1 VPPPP
6 ALWAAFGDGD
16 NDVGFALR
24 VEPGALEEDPWMFSL
39 EGLWLSCIPEPTQ
52 TGWRFAEC
60 AGGEGWLQTIEIDVP
75 AADGEPLSFKLQ
87 TLEEF
92 SLETRLK
99 RIPERDEPPASA
111 NVELVW
117 QRSRLPASCGS
128 NSGLW
133 AEDGVVYAACFSGIV
148 QILDGATGES
158 LGRAETALAP
168 LGKDSSALEVTVSN
182 DVLFVA
188 TTGRGVVSFDVSD
201 PTAPRQIGQFF
212 VDDGDGSAN
221 SVTNIHTLTLSPD
234 GKLLFAI
241 NQSHPRSDIRI
252 IDVSDPANLRQVGV
266 YLPTTSSRAYGFS
279 HDISLEE
286 RDGKLIGYF
295 YQLAGGFH
303 ILDAT
308 DPADVKELGRLQ
320 WPRIFSHSGWPFEA
334 NGRRYLA
341 HADEGYDQGLTVI
354 DVTNMAEPS
363 IASTFK
369 TRDGVSIHNIRVVGT
384 TAFISYYLDGL
395 RIIDLSNPA
404 QPREIGHYDT
414 VAPEDEADIF
424 GGAWGVDL
432 DRDLVYISD
441 RNSGVYA
448 FRFTAAP

>member
-1 VPPPP
+1 
-6 ALWAAFGDGD
+6 
-16 NDVGFALR
+16 
-24 VEPGALEEDPWMFSL
+24 
-39 EGLWLSCIPEPTQ
+39 
-52 TGWRFAEC
+52 
-60 AGGEGWLQTIEIDVP
+60 
-75 AADGEPLSFKLQ
+75 
-87 TLEEF
+87 
-92 SLETRLK
+92 
-99 RIPERDEPPASA
+99 
-111 NVELVW
+111 
-117 QRSRLPASCGS
+117 
-128 NSGLW
+128 
-133 AEDGVVYAACFSGIV
+133 VYAACFSGIV